1 MPRVKKID
9 YDDELSKIDV
19 QIIKCEQTLGGLKEN
34 RKLVVKQKEEAE
46 LSILYDYI
54 KQTGKTVSEFILQ
67 VSPTQSDLVGEKQ

>member
-1 MPRVKKID
+1 MPRVKKIN

-19 QIIKCEQTLGGLKEN
+19 QIIKCEQTLNGLKEN

-46 LSILYDYI
+46 LNVLYDYI

-67 VSPTQSDLVGEKQ
+67 VSPVPSSLVEEK

>member
-19 QIIKCEQTLGGLKEN
+19 QIIKCEQTLNGLKEN

-46 LSILYDYI
+46 LNVLYDYI

-67 VSPTQSDLVGEKQ
+67 VSPVPSSLVEEK